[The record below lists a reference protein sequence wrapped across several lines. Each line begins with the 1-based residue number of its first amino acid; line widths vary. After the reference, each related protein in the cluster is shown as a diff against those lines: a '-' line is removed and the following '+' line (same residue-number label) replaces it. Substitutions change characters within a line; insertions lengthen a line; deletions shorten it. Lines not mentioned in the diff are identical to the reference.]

1 MTDDRWQEIKDMVKK
16 NFGILENQVLDLSE
30 REGKGTK
37 EELIFTGPMGK
48 MKLEYIIKPL
58 VLDKKTT
65 YSKRI
70 GSDTKVEYITSD
82 TEKVRRMEA
91 YKWNEASDNWE
102 KIIGEAI
109 GF

>member
-16 NFGILENQVLDLSE
+16 NFGILENQVLDLPE
-30 REGKGTK
+30 EQGKGTK
-37 EELIFTGPMGK
+37 EELIFNGPMGK

-58 VLDKKTT
+58 VIDRKTT

-70 GSDTKVEYITSD
+70 GSKTKVQYITSD

-91 YKWNEASDNWE
+91 YKWNESADSWE
-102 KIIGEAI
+102 KVMGEAFNI
-109 GF
+109 